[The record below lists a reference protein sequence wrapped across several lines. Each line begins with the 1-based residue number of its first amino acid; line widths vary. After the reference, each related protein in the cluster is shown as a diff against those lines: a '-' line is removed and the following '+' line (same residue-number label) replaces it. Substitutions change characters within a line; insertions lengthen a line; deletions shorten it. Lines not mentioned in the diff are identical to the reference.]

1 VLTQKPTSFPTRFLP
16 RRTPETLV
24 RRASLRL
31 VVPLCLLI
39 LVAGCSRFRHETHEY
54 VWVSARQMYLHDR
67 VAAVSNR
74 VAQVV
79 DGQRLEVLDRAHRFI
94 KVKTEKNEVGWIEE
108 RAVIDQ
114 KIYSGFAQIV
124 TDHQHDPV
132 VAKATVRD
140 DVYLHIRPGRDT
152 ERFPLLPAN
161 DKVELLARASAP
173 KVAPPAFHVAAP
185 SAPKPPGS
193 GTTGSQLSTTAA
205 NSPTAPAPAAKSAS
219 PTSPAKPLSAATPG
233 QTSAQPE
240 PTPVVMEDWWLV
252 RDSQGRT
259 GWLLS
264 GRIDI
269 DVPDDVAQYAEG
281 QRIVSAFV
289 LAKVTDSESDTPDH
303 QVAEWVTALGPTQAG
318 LPFDFDQVR
327 VFTWSLKHHRYETAF
342 RLHPIQGYLPLK
354 VTSADASSTKVPAFS
369 FQIANGPNLTI
380 DPATGITRP
389 ASARTIN
396 FQMIDTRVQRIG
408 PDMAPIP
415 TGHLEGEKPKPKNEK
430 GGKAVRTAKKK
441 NR

>member
-1 VLTQKPTSFPTRFLP
+1 MF
-16 RRTPETLV
+16 
-24 RRASLRL
+24 
-31 VVPLCLLI
+31 
-39 LVAGCSRFRHETHEY
+39 
-54 VWVSARQMYLHDR
+54 LHDR

-79 DGQRLEVLDRAHRFI
+79 DGQKLEVLDRAHRFI

-114 KIYSGFAQIV
+114 KSYAAFAQLV
-124 TDHQHDPV
+124 TDHQHDAV
-132 VAKATVRD
+132 VAKGTVRD
-140 DVYLHIRPGRDT
+140 DVYLHIRAGRDT

-173 KVAPPAFHVAAP
+173 KVAPPAFHVAPATP
-185 SAPKPPGS
+185 APKPQGS
-193 GTTGSQLSTTAA
+193 GTTGAQLSTTAA
-205 NSPTAPAPAAKSAS
+205 KSAS
-219 PTSPAKPLSAATPG
+219 PNAPAKPAPPAPSGQPAAQPG
-233 QTSAQPE
+233 QPE
-240 PTPVVMEDWWLV
+240 AAPVVMEDWWLV
-252 RDSQGRT
+252 RDAQGRT

-289 LAKVTDSESDTPDH
+289 LAKVTDSETDTPDH
-303 QVAEWVTALGPTQAG
+303 QVAEWVTALAPTQAG

-342 RLHPIQGYLPLK
+342 RVHPIQGYLPLK
-354 VTSADASSTKVPAFS
+354 VTTSDTPVGKLPSFS
-369 FQIANGPNLTI
+369 FQIANGPNVTI
-380 DPATGITRP
+380 DPSTGITRP

-396 FQMIDTRVQRIG
+396 YQMIDTRVQRIG

-415 TGHLEGEKPKPKNEK
+415 TGHVEGEKPRAKSEK
-430 GGKAVRTAKKK
+430 GSKAARPAKKK
-441 NR
+441 RR

>member
-1 VLTQKPTSFPTRFLP
+1 MLRSALIRLA
-16 RRTPETLV
+16 R
-24 RRASLRL
+24 LRL
-31 VVPLCLLI
+31 VLPLCLLI
-39 LVAGCSRFRHETHEY
+39 AFTGCNRFRPVTHEY

-74 VAQVV
+74 VAEVV
-79 DGQRLEVLDRAHRFI
+79 DGQKLEVLDHAHRFI
-94 KVKTEKNEVGWIEE
+94 KVKTEKNEIGWIEE

-114 KIYSGFAQIV
+114 KSYSAFAQLV

-132 VAKATVRD
+132 VAKAVVRD

-173 KVAPPAFHVAAP
+173 KVALPAFHVAAVTP
-185 SAPKPPGS
+185 TPQGS
-193 GTTGSQLSTTAA
+193 GTTGSQLTTTAA
-205 NSPTAPAPAAKSAS
+205 KPAS
-219 PTSPAKPLSAATPG
+219 PNAPAKPASQAG
-233 QTSAQPE
+233 QPE

-252 RDSQGRT
+252 RDTQGRT

-269 DVPDDVAQYAEG
+269 DVPDEVAQYAEG

-289 LAKVTDSESDTPDH
+289 LAKLTDSAADTPDH
-303 QVAEWVTALGPTQAG
+303 QVAEWVTALAPPQAG
-318 LPFDFDQVR
+318 LPFDFDQIR

-342 RLHPIQGYLPLK
+342 RLHPIQGYLPLR
-354 VTSADASSTKVPAFS
+354 VSAEDTKGGKIPAFS
-369 FQIANGPNLTI
+369 FRIANGPDVTT

-389 ASARTIN
+389 ASSRTIN
-396 FQMIDTRVQRIG
+396 YQMIDTRVQRIG

-415 TGHLEGEKPKPKNEK
+415 VGHVEGEKPKAKGEK
-430 GGKAVRTAKKK
+430 GGKAAKQGKKK
-441 NR
+441 RG

>member
-1 VLTQKPTSFPTRFLP
+1 LG
-16 RRTPETLV
+16 TLLSTLFRV
-24 RRASLRL
+24 SPLRL
-31 VVPLCLLI
+31 VLTLCLLI
-39 LVAGCSRFRHETHEY
+39 LFAGCNRFRPVTHEY

-74 VAQVV
+74 VAEVV
-79 DGQRLEVLDRAHRFI
+79 DGQKLEVLDHAHRFI
-94 KVKTEKNEVGWIEE
+94 KVKTDKNEIGWIEE

-114 KIYSGFAQIV
+114 KSYSAFAQLV
-124 TDHQHDPV
+124 TDHQHDSV
-132 VAKATVRD
+132 VAKAVVRD

-173 KVAPPAFHVAAP
+173 KVALPAFHVAPATAAP
-185 SAPKPPGS
+185 ATPQGS
-193 GTTGSQLSTTAA
+193 GMTGSQLSTTE
-205 NSPTAPAPAAKSAS
+205 AKPAS
-219 PTSPAKPLSAATPG
+219 PNAPAKPASPSKPSQSAALPG
-233 QTSAQPE
+233 QPE
-240 PTPVVMEDWWLV
+240 PVPVVMEDWWLV
-252 RDSQGRT
+252 RDTQGRT

-269 DVPDDVAQYAEG
+269 DVPDEVAQYAEG

-289 LAKVTDSESDTPDH
+289 LAKVTDSASDTPDH
-303 QVAEWVTALGPTQAG
+303 QVAEWVTALAPPQAG
-318 LPFDFDQVR
+318 LPFDFDQIR

-354 VTSADASSTKVPAFS
+354 VTPADSQGGKIPAFG
-369 FQIANGPNLTI
+369 FQIANGPDVTT

-389 ASARTIN
+389 AVSRTIN
-396 FQMIDTRVQRIG
+396 YQMIDTRVQRIG

-415 TGHLEGEKPKPKNEK
+415 VGHVEGEKPKAKNEK
-430 GGKAVRTAKKK
+430 GGKAPKPGKKK
-441 NR
+441 R

>member
-1 VLTQKPTSFPTRFLP
+1 MRQLALRPSPLHP
-16 RRTPETLV
+16 APL
-24 RRASLRL
+24 SLAL
-31 VVPLCLLI
+31 CLCLLFS
-39 LVAGCSRFRHETHEY
+39 VAGCGRFHHVTPEY

-74 VAQVV
+74 VAEVV
-79 DGQRLEVLDRAHRFI
+79 DGQKLEVLDRAHRFI
-94 KVKTEKNEVGWIEE
+94 KVKTEKNEIGWIEE
-108 RAVIDQ
+108 RAVIDE
-114 KIYSGFAQIV
+114 KSHAAFAQLV

-132 VAKATVRD
+132 VARGTVRD
-140 DVYLHIRPGRDT
+140 EVYLHVRPGRDT

-173 KVAPPAFHVAAP
+173 KVAPPAFHVPVATTAPKAQGNSGSGAQPSPASTAAQSPAP
-185 SAPKPPGS
+185 SSAAKPASPAPPGRAAARSDKPVS
-193 GTTGSQLSTTAA
+193 G
-205 NSPTAPAPAAKSAS
+205 PAPALVAM
-219 PTSPAKPLSAATPG
+219 PP
-233 QTSAQPE
+233 
-240 PTPVVMEDWWLV
+240 PVVMEDWWLV
-252 RDSQGRT
+252 RDHQGHT

-289 LAKVTDSESDTPDH
+289 LAKVTDSASDTPDQ
-303 QVAEWVTALGPTQAG
+303 QVAEWVTALAPPQAG

-354 VTSADASSTKVPAFS
+354 VTTSNVPGSQTPSFS
-369 FQIANGPNLTI
+369 FQIASGPNVSV

-389 ASARTIN
+389 VSSRTIN
-396 FQMIDTRVQRIG
+396 YQMIDTRVQRIG

-415 TGHLEGEKPKPKNEK
+415 TGHVEGEKPKPKNEK
-430 GGKAVRTAKKK
+430 GKAARPAKKK
-441 NR
+441 RG

>member
-1 VLTQKPTSFPTRFLP
+1 MRL
-16 RRTPETLV
+16 RTF
-24 RRASLRL
+24 LRL
-31 VVPLCLLI
+31 TNLFLTSKRFARLPVLLPLCLLI
-39 LVAGCSRFRHETHEY
+39 SVAGCNRFHHETHEY

-67 VAAVSNR
+67 VAAVSNH

-79 DGQRLEVLDRAHRFI
+79 DGQKLEVLDRAHRFI
-94 KVKTEKNEVGWIEE
+94 KVKTEKNEIGWIEE

-114 KIYSGFAQIV
+114 ESYSAFAQMV

-132 VAKATVRD
+132 VAKGVVRD

-173 KVAPPAFHVAAP
+173 KIAPPAFHVAPATT
-185 SAPKPPGS
+185 APKPPDS
-193 GTTGSQLSTTAA
+193 GTTGSQLST
-205 NSPTAPAPAAKSAS
+205 SAAKPAS
-219 PTSPAKPLSAATPG
+219 PNAPAKPAAATQPNRSAT
-233 QTSAQPE
+233 QPAQPE
-240 PTPVVMEDWWLV
+240 PPPVVMEDWWLV

-289 LAKVTDSESDTPDH
+289 LAKVTDSASDTPDH
-303 QVAEWVTALGPTQAG
+303 QVSEWVTALGPPQAG
-318 LPFDFDQVR
+318 LPFDFDQIR
-327 VFTWSLKHHRYETAF
+327 VFTWSTKHHRYETAF
-342 RLHPIQGYLPLK
+342 RLHPIQGYLPL
-354 VTSADASSTKVPAFS
+354 TITPEDASSGKLPAFS
-369 FQIANGPNLTI
+369 FQIANGPNVTI
-380 DPATGITRP
+380 DAATGITRP
-389 ASARTIN
+389 VSARTIN

-415 TGHLEGEKPKPKNEK
+415 TGHVEGEKPKLKTEK
-430 GGKAVRTAKKK
+430 GGKAAKTAKKK
-441 NR
+441 R